1 MWYFFA
7 IHYIY
12 WMMLTTYG
20 ICLIFVCMDD
30 PTSDSYANVYVY
42 EGKSTLI
49 VEYGRPDMVIFY
61 EYKG

>member
-1 MWYFFA
+1 
-7 IHYIY
+7 
-12 WMMLTTYG
+12 MMLTTYG